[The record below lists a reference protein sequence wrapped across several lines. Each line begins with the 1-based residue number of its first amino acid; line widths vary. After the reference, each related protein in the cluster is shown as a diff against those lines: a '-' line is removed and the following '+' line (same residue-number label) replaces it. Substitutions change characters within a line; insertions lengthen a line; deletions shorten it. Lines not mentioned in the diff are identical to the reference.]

1 MIRLEPLVAA
11 HAALLGPILDDAD
24 ALRFTRIPEPPG
36 PGFAEDW
43 MARYERGREAG
54 DAEGFAI
61 LDAAD
66 GAFLGVAL
74 APVIDREGREV
85 ELGYIVAPGARGR
98 GVGTAAL
105 RQLTEWA
112 FAELGALRILLIIDA
127 ANAPSRRV
135 AERCG
140 YVHEGTLRSSHLK
153 QGIRIDAELWSR
165 LPSDPYASMSS
176 ATRSPTTVVGIAVVA
191 RGSEGKIDASAIRI
205 AGRPWSRAR
214 SSTTAPSA
222 GSGPIGQLAPGCQ

>member
-43 MARYERGREAG
+43 MARYGRGRAAG

-85 ELGYIVAPGARGR
+85 ELGYIVVPGARGR

-165 LPSDPYASMSS
+165 LPADP
-176 ATRSPTTVVGIAVVA
+176 
-191 RGSEGKIDASAIRI
+191 
-205 AGRPWSRAR
+205 
-214 SSTTAPSA
+214 
-222 GSGPIGQLAPGCQ
+222 